1 VRALWRATFTA
12 RPLGRLNYH
21 VAHGRH
27 LKADRFVTGGYTL
40 MFRSGHLNLFNF
52 GGGLNYWLSCRLGA
66 RIELRDHVYSASSAS
81 AHCWGFRFGLAF

>member
-1 VRALWRATFTA
+1 
-12 RPLGRLNYH
+12 
-21 VAHGRH
+21 
-27 LKADRFVTGGYTL
+27 